1 MKNTKKL
8 YNRREKFINF
18 LKDYSRMVPEV
29 KYKSIHEEE
38 PKTLTPKA
46 MLQRLPIALTQIKAR
61 NTTENLLNEIRQV
74 LYFLYQANNL
84 LNKYIRI

>member
-8 YNRREKFINF
+8 YNRREKFIK
-18 LKDYSRMVPEV
+18 LKFEV

-61 NTTENLLNEIRQV
+61 NTTENLLNEIRHMKT
-74 LYFLYQANNL
+74 Y
-84 LNKYIRI
+84 